1 MYRYP
6 FRGKGQTLICQSL
19 PLSGGQA
26 AMLLSTIMENLANP
40 LTATLT
46 TQPTSELSDILIFL
60 KKSMSW
66 LICRKVSMNYI

>member
-1 MYRYP
+1 
-6 FRGKGQTLICQSL
+6 
-19 PLSGGQA
+19 
-26 AMLLSTIMENLANP
+26 MLLSTIMENLANP

-46 TQPTSELSDILIFL
+46 TQPTSGLSDTLIFL